1 MIKKYKKLLFIIF
14 FLIIIIFGV
23 VIFCRKPS
31 YGKIKK
37 KLELTKYIVVY
48 DLTVDKKI
56 KKQINDTK
64 IIKEIITILSEAKID
79 NSEWEITTG
88 NKYRLEFYDN
98 TNKKICQ
105 VLINT
110 NYSNPVHIKY
120 KNYDYSLKLKPNGL
134 LNNIIDNFIELK
146 S

>member
-1 MIKKYKKLLFIIF
+1 MKNHKKILFIIL

-31 YGKIKK
+31 YGEINK

-48 DLTVDKKI
+48 DLTVDEELKN
-56 KKQINDTK
+56 QINDTK
-64 IIKEIITILSEAKID
+64 IIKEITAILSEAKLD
-79 NSEWEITTG
+79 NSEWETTTG

-98 TNKKICQ
+98 NNKKICQ
-105 VLINT
+105 ALINT
-110 NYSNPVHIKY
+110 NYNNPVHIKY
-120 KNYDYSLKLKPNGL
+120 KNYDYSLKLKQIEL
-134 LNNIIDNFIELK
+134 LNTVIDNYIELN

>member
-1 MIKKYKKLLFIIF
+1 MMKNHKKILFIIL

-31 YGKIKK
+31 YEEINK

-48 DLTVDKKI
+48 DLTVDEELKN
-56 KKQINDTK
+56 QINDTK
-64 IIKEIITILSEAKID
+64 IIKEITAILSEAKLD
-79 NSEWEITTG
+79 NSEWETTTG

-98 TNKKICQ
+98 NNKICQ
-105 VLINT
+105 ALINT
-110 NYSNPVHIKY
+110 NYNNPVHIKY
-120 KNYDYSLKLKPNGL
+120 KNYDYSLKLKQIEL
-134 LNNIIDNFIELK
+134 LNTVIDNYIELN